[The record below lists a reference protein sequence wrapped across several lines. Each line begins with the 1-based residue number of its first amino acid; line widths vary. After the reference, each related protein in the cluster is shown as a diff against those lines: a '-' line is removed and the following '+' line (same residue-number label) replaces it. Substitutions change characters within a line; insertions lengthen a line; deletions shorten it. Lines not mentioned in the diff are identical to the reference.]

1 MSNTLATFMPPGRAI
16 RSVRPNAS
24 VCFLVADEMTLLIEM
39 VVNLAMNR
47 TVGVADLLH
56 RSTIRRKPV
65 GHDGSRL
72 TVSRAASSG
81 EAAKRL
87 AHQNGGAIAFR
98 WRGDIEFGRPE
109 SIEILAG
116 FGKLPTDVRCLI
128 REA

>member
-56 RSTIRRKPV
+56 RSTIRRRPV

-72 TVSRAASSG
+72 TVSFH
-81 EAAKRL
+81 EALQKFQRRGPVPPCGDHRL
-87 AHQNGGAIAFR
+87 QDVAFVI
-98 WRGDIEFGRPE
+98 DGRQ
-109 SIEILAG
+109 
-116 FGKLPTDVRCLI
+116 R
-128 REA
+128 